1 MDHKGWYDRTQKEKP
16 FMKIEDIIFITAMG
30 PPGGGRS
37 MISHRMKRHFNCL
50 AYPDLAKES
59 IVMIFKKILG
69 AFVASYSG
77 EISAI
82 IDQIVDSS
90 HCVYMAVADTLKPT
104 PSKSHYTFNL
114 RDISKIMQGVCAAD
128 QKTCTKPLDLVRLWV
143 HENQRVFGDRMTK
156 PDKDVLL
163 NLLIIESEKLKLK
176 KTDIFNVERILYG
189 DFISGIDGENR
200 PYI

>member
-1 MDHKGWYDRTQKEKP
+1 
-16 FMKIEDIIFITAMG
+16 MKIEDIIFITAMG